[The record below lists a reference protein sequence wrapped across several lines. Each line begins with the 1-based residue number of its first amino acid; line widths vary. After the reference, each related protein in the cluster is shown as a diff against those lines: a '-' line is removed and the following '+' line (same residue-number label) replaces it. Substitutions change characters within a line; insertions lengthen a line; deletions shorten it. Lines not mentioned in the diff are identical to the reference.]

1 MNNRS
6 MCSRLGYL
14 LERFGTDA
22 DVLLNNASREYVKL
36 DFARP
41 KSRVLGSEVEGE
53 RKPGRPGTAGMEGNI
68 GCSQESRLKNLPITT
83 GCRYSPRRENIS
95 KPHT

>member
-1 MNNRS
+1 MERPELLRFAICMNNRS

-41 KSRVLGSEVEGE
+41 KSRVWDQKWRVNVNLGD
-53 RKPGRPGTAGMEGNI
+53 
-68 GCSQESRLKNLPITT
+68 
-83 GCRYSPRRENIS
+83 RELLGW
-95 KPHT
+95 KET